1 VSALSARSKLV
12 GNPATAP
19 VMVGKQKL
27 EASEFEQ
34 LVNDIRNS
42 RFKDLGT
49 NSSSSTSDSIAGIVV
64 PGPSGFEFG
73 RRFPFDGSGGRH
85 AGNTHY
91 AGTDTTGREFT
102 ARIAGNWLI
111 SSNRFQITAYDISKG
126 ERKWSTGLKEEE
138 GDAHNFPLLAMPPV
152 IHAGK
157 VFVRRLT
164 RNGPELACLELT
176 TGKVLWNKRPGN
188 HVISDPLVVEDDLF
202 AFIVEEPQ
210 IGLLQVSLANFE
222 PETGELISQ
231 SLVMQLR
238 DVWGTKVPCQ
248 AVASGDKILA
258 TIGGSIVCCDLL
270 GRLRWLRRQTWLPPA
285 DQYGFFRQIRQ
296 VPVVAENRMYVT
308 QPGVLAVEC
317 LDLENGVQN
326 SLIIETE
333 SGLQA
338 LRSEN
343 GERIWTVVETG
354 LLEAQICGAPGG
366 VLVARSQKLRNEQRR
381 LSLAWFDAATGVE
394 TGRASFPELQDKEPQ
409 AATLLPDQGKVWLAW
424 GRNPRDFK
432 RELIELVPKGASQPG
447 RGGELAL
454 ARWTSHVPL
463 ETQEMIGE
471 FLPGWT
477 LLTKQTLQQAGHQP
491 EFQGHKDLIQTQSE
505 KNHPVIFAREVRVD
519 KERPRRLRV
528 QVGVQQGQPWQL
540 AVRVNDQVVL
550 TSKLSDETPNRMGT
564 FDVDLTPF
572 AGQTVWLQ
580 VAQDIVKDGNSTAY
594 WKQIDLVD

>member
-1 VSALSARSKLV
+1 
-12 GNPATAP
+12 
-19 VMVGKQKL
+19 
-27 EASEFEQ
+27 
-34 LVNDIRNS
+34 
-42 RFKDLGT
+42 
-49 NSSSSTSDSIAGIVV
+49 
-64 PGPSGFEFG
+64 
-73 RRFPFDGSGGRH
+73 
-85 AGNTHY
+85 
-91 AGTDTTGREFT
+91 
-102 ARIAGNWLI
+102 
-111 SSNRFQITAYDISKG
+111 
-126 ERKWSTGLKEEE
+126 
-138 GDAHNFPLLAMPPV
+138 
-152 IHAGK
+152 
-157 VFVRRLT
+157 
-164 RNGPELACLELT
+164 
-176 TGKVLWNKRPGN
+176 
-188 HVISDPLVVEDDLF
+188 
-202 AFIVEEPQ
+202 
-210 IGLLQVSLANFE
+210 
-222 PETGELISQ
+222 
-231 SLVMQLR
+231 
-238 DVWGTKVPCQ
+238 
-248 AVASGDKILA
+248 
-258 TIGGSIVCCDLL
+258 
-270 GRLRWLRRQTWLPPA
+270 LRRIVGL
-285 DQYGFFRQIRQ
+285 
-296 VPVVAENRMYVT
+296 
-308 QPGVLAVEC
+308 
-317 LDLENGVQN
+317 VQN